1 MKITNVKDYSQDDS
15 TQTVEC
21 ISAVTE
27 HNCIVMERKYTYMED
42 NDPTMEIKTGLEI
55 TLTVPNLSLEDQVYR
70 SLEDLRREADGDY
83 VVELLETSDENL

>member
-27 HNCIVMERKYTYMED
+27 HNCIVMERQYTYMED
-42 NDPTMEIKTGLEI
+42 DDPTMEIKTGLEI
-55 TLTVPNLSLEDQVYR
+55 TLTVPNLDLEDQVYR
-70 SLEDLRREADGDY
+70 SLEDLREE
-83 VVELLETSDENL
+83 VEGEMLVDLQEDV